1 MYKKNNKKSVV
12 FVVGAVKMCKSGAS
26 PENIRIF
33 LWDNC
38 VHPVEGA
45 CVRFVDGKIRFRLST
60 DYTQRI
66 HRRNVDN

>member
-1 MYKKNNKKSVV
+1 
-12 FVVGAVKMCKSGAS
+12 MCKSGAS

-45 CVRFVDGKIRFRLST
+45 CVWFVDGKIRFRLST